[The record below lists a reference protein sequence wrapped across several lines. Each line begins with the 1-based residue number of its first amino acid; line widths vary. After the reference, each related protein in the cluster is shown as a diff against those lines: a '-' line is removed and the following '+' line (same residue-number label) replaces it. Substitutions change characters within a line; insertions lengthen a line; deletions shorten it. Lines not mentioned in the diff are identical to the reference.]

1 MAKQSDKRN
10 KRVFLSLG
18 SNLNDRISYL
28 RDAVNQLESQELT
41 IKKIS
46 NVYESESWGDENL
59 NSFYNI
65 VVESHTSLSPLELMS
80 FTQKI
85 EIALGRQKKTTEA
98 YENREID
105 IDILFYNNEEI
116 NLDGLIIPHKFL
128 RNRMFVL
135 MPFREIAEDLK
146 LGKFEETVNDLFFAC
161 NDKSKVLKL
170 RSLF

>member
-46 NVYESESWGDENL
+46 NVYESESWGAENL

-65 VVESHTSLSPLELMS
+65 VVESHTLLSPLELMS

-85 EIALGRQKKTTEA
+85 EIALGRQKKTTES